1 MLEYCKTI
9 LKKVSFNKTLFEKEL
24 RKSLT
29 LIKKEERLI
38 FINWCKATFGDKT
51 EAIEHFALLIARTSN

>member
-9 LKKVSFNKTLFEKEL
+9 LQKVSFSKTLFEKEL

-29 LIKKEERLI
+29 LISKEERVN
-38 FINWCKATFGDKT
+38 FILWCKANFAGKTDAIDK
-51 EAIEHFALLIARTSN
+51 FALIVERTQ